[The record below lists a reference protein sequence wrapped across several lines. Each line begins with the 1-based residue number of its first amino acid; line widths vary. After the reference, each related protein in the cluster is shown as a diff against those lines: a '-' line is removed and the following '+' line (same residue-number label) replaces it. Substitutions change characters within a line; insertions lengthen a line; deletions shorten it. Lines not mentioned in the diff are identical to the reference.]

1 MSTPFSSDS
10 YSCFFPLHLVPQP
23 TVAVTVNNTGTL
35 YAGTGLTLTCTVTLD
50 SSVDNREH
58 VSIDWSRMPEE
69 RSTVSSVM
77 RESDSSS
84 YTASLTISPLADQDD
99 DGTYTCT
106 GTATGGTTASAS
118 GDVTITVHGECFL
131 LCLNL

>member
-1 MSTPFSSDS
+1 M
-10 YSCFFPLHLVPQP
+10 
-23 TVAVTVNNTGTL
+23 
-35 YAGTGLTLTCTVTLD
+35 TLD
-50 SSVDNREH
+50 SSVDNSES

-69 RSTVSSVM
+69 RSTVSPVM

-106 GTATGGTTASAS
+106 VTVSGGTRATAS
-118 GDVTITVHGECFL
+118 DEVTITAMGECI
-131 LCLNL
+131 LCVSCTCILCVGCTCVHPLPPQLCQPQV